1 MTIRLLF
8 FVRNNL
14 AKFSVLFLLFLSSN
28 SYTQC
33 AGTDTSVTICDV
45 QHPSNQSINLFSLLG
60 GGPTAD
66 GTWYDNSKPVGEN
79 VFNGIV
85 NAQQL
90 LNSGIYTYTYV
101 QPSTSCTNNQATVTL
116 KIGPYAGSPSPNI
129 STCDDV
135 ESFNLF
141 AAFDGTKLAPQQNG
155 VWKNTS
161 TGTVL
166 SGNTINPKA
175 LGEGTYSYT
184 YTIAAVDTCPAQSAT
199 VSITVFRKP
208 KAGTPVPL
216 VLCSTDAALNK
227 NLNLNDWIVGE
238 DSGGRWTDGSA
249 TGELTSAGDNRIDI
263 ENIYNS
269 RGAGI
274 YNFTYT
280 VLSSSPICTDS
291 RATVSIVIVEPL
303 DFTGATL
310 TVNSDICENQMT
322 TATYSATLTRGPKAI
337 PNGTYDVDYSINNGT
352 TTRNIT
358 VRGTFTN
365 GTFTFNVDRANLPAV
380 GNYTFRITNISTIV
394 NLGVCTNIIGT
405 ITDVLTIFPLPGI
418 NNGTLKIDPVCSG
431 YNATVEISG
440 NTNLANGNYRIVYSL
455 SGDNVASNQPATFT
469 AVNGVA
475 TFSIPGNLVTN
486 AGTNTTFSID
496 NISNLTTGCFN
507 TTTLSKVFTVNV
519 SPDVSGITVSIANE
533 CLEGDTVVEMDGLG
547 DLEEITI
554 DYSLTG
560 VNSASNETASVTVKD
575 GKASYIIP
583 ATSLANTGTTTFTLN
598 SLTVNSS
605 SCGEAV
611 VDNNTTSFTL
621 DNCNVFIPDGFSPN
635 GDTVNDTFKIPQ
647 IEFLYPNFSLE
658 IYNRYG
664 NLLFKGNKN
673 KTEWNGRNSDY
684 KIGIDGVA
692 PNGVYFYIL
701 HFNKGNKKPIQGTLY
716 LNR

>member
-1 MTIRLLF
+1 M
-8 FVRNNL
+8 
-14 AKFSVLFLLFLSSN
+14 SSN
-28 SYTQC
+28 SYSQC
-33 AGTDTSVTICDV
+33 AGGDANLTICNV
-45 QHPSNQSINLFSLLG
+45 QDPANQIINLFSLLTG
-60 GGPTAD
+60 SPTTG
-66 GTWYDNSKPVGEN
+66 GTWIDNSKPVGEN
-79 VFNGIV
+79 VFNGVV
-85 NAQQL
+85 NAQL
-90 LNSGIYTYTYV
+90 LRNSGVYTYTYV
-101 QPSTSCTNNQATVTL
+101 QPPSSCTISQATVTL
-116 KIGPYAGSPSPNI
+116 RIGPYTGSPSPNV

-141 AAFDGTKLAPQQNG
+141 SAFDGTKLAPQQNG
-155 VWKNTS
+155 TWKNNATNA
-161 TGTVL
+161 VL
-166 SGNTINPKA
+166 AGSTINPKA
-175 LGEGTYSYT
+175 LGEGTYTYT

-208 KAGTPVPL
+208 ISGTPAPL
-216 VLCSTDAALNK
+216 ILCSTDAALYK
-227 NLNLNDWIVGE
+227 NLNLNDRLSGE
-238 DSGGRWTDGSA
+238 DAGGRWTDVSG
-249 TGELTSAGDNRIDI
+249 TNQITSTGDNRIDV
-263 ENIYNS
+263 ENIYNTL
-269 RGAGI
+269 GAGI
-274 YNFTYT
+274 YSFVYT
-280 VLSSSPICTDS
+280 VLSSNPICINS
-291 RATVSIVIVEPL
+291 QSTVQVVIVEPL

-310 TVNSDICENQMT
+310 VVNSDICENQMT

-352 TTRNIT
+352 TTRNFT
-358 VRGTFTN
+358 VRGTFNN
-365 GTFTFNVDRANLPAV
+365 GVFVFNVDRANLPAV

-418 NNGTLKIDPVCSG
+418 NSGTLKIDPVCSG
-431 YNATVEISG
+431 YDATVEISG

-496 NISNLTTGCFN
+496 NITNLTTGCFN
-507 TTTLSKVFTVNV
+507 TATLSKVFTVNV

-560 VNSASNETASVTVKD
+560 VNSASNETASITVND

-583 ATSLANTGTTTFTLN
+583 ATSLVNTGTTTFTLN
-598 SLTVNSS
+598 AVTVNSS

-611 VDNNTTSFTL
+611 VDNNTASFTL